1 MPLVTI
7 SLSKAW
13 PIEDQ
18 KIIADGIH
26 NAIVG
31 VGFPRKD
38 RFQKIHRLS
47 KDQFHFDDRHP
58 NLTESR
64 TENFVLI
71 EIIIS
76 FGRSVEF
83 KKELLTRIVRNLKN
97 KPGISPHDVMV
108 LFVETAR
115 ENWAFA
121 GGVQYYVEAE
131 DNQRPTAELGA

>member
-7 SLSKAW
+7 SLSDAW
-13 PIEDQ
+13 SIEDQ
-18 KIIADGIH
+18 KLIADGIH
-26 NAIVG
+26 EAIVG
-31 VGFPRKD
+31 VGFPQAD

-47 KDQFHFDDRHP
+47 KDQFHFDERHP
-58 NLTESR
+58 DLAESR
-64 TENFVLI
+64 TENFILI

-83 KKELLTRIVRNLKN
+83 KKKLLTRIVRNLKD

-108 LFVETAR
+108 LFIETAR

-131 DNQRPTAELGA
+131 GSN

>member
-13 PIEDQ
+13 SIEDQ
-18 KIIADGIH
+18 KLIADGIH
-26 NAIVG
+26 EAIVG
-31 VGFPRKD
+31 VGFPPAD

-58 NLTESR
+58 NLVEPR
-64 TENFVLI
+64 TEKFVLI
-71 EIIIS
+71 EIVIS
-76 FGRSVEF
+76 YGRSVEF
-83 KKELLTRIVRNLKN
+83 KKELLTRIVQNLKN
-97 KPGISPHDVMV
+97 QPGISPHDIMV

-121 GGVQYYVEAE
+121 GGVQYYVEDE
-131 DNQRPTAELGA
+131 NSN

>member
-7 SLSKAW
+7 SLSKTW
-13 PIEDQ
+13 SVEDQ
-18 KIIADGIH
+18 KVIADGIH
-26 NAIVG
+26 EAIIG
-31 VGFPRKD
+31 VGFPQAD

-47 KDQFHFDDRHP
+47 KGQFHFDERHP
-58 NLTESR
+58 NLAESR

-76 FGRSVEF
+76 FGRSVKF
-83 KKELLTRIVRNLKN
+83 KKELLTRIVQNLKN

-108 LFVETAR
+108 LFIETAR

-131 DNQRPTAELGA
+131 DGN

>member
-13 PIEDQ
+13 SIEDQ
-18 KIIADGIH
+18 KLIADGIH
-26 NAIVG
+26 EAIVG
-31 VGFPRKD
+31 VGFPQAD

-47 KDQFHFDDRHP
+47 KDQFLYDDRHP

-64 TENFVLI
+64 TEKFVLI

-76 FGRSVEF
+76 FGRSIEF
-83 KKELLTRIVRNLKN
+83 KKELLTRIVRNLKDQ
-97 KPGISPHDVMV
+97 PGISPHDVMV
-108 LFVETAR
+108 LFIETAR

-121 GGVQYYVEAE
+121 GGIQYYVEAE
-131 DNQRPTAELGA
+131 DNN

>member
-13 PIEDQ
+13 SIEDQ
-18 KIIADGIH
+18 KLIADGIH
-26 NAIVG
+26 EAIVG
-31 VGFPRKD
+31 VGFPQTD
-38 RFQKIHRLS
+38 RFQKIHQLS
-47 KDQFHFDDRHP
+47 KDQFLYDGRHP

-64 TENFVLI
+64 TEKFVLI

-76 FGRSVEF
+76 LGRSVEF
-83 KKELLTRIVRNLKN
+83 KKDLLTGIIKNLKN
-97 KPGISPHDVMV
+97 KPGIAPHNIMV

-121 GGVQYYVEAE
+121 GGIQYYVEAE
-131 DNQRPTAELGA
+131 DSS